1 LQKDGFLG
9 ARVVKSEMSTE
20 YIDED
25 NISFLRAAEASL
37 LIRQHKDL
45 LLWLQ
50 GGVQMFLPH
59 EVLIAAWGDFSSRE
73 ITFDVMSTLPGIR
86 TESFYELGKKRPGS
100 IASCAMTTGNNS
112 SGTCGVI
119 PFVKEMRERWRT
131 FGQSPC
137 VSDWS
142 SRGYSASLA
151 CTSCN
156 HDLVSV
162 MGGVKS
168 ALVHG
173 YADQRGNLECIYVFL
188 SSADLS
194 EHQYSR
200 AARFFL
206 PYIDHGLRRV
216 ELLPLQV
223 SSRELTVLPPDSS
236 PDDSGL
242 SAREQEIMDWVRI
255 GKTNYE
261 IGMILNISA
270 FTVKNHLQRIFKK
283 LDVSNRAQAVSKM
296 KLVSR

>member
-1 LQKDGFLG
+1 
-9 ARVVKSEMSTE
+9 MNTE
-20 YIDED
+20 HIDED

-59 EVLIAAWGDFSSRE
+59 EVLIAAWGDFSSGE

-86 TESFYELGKKRPGS
+86 TESFYELGRRRPGLP
-100 IASCAMTTGNNS
+100 ANCAMSAGVK
-112 SGTCGVI
+112 GAGPCGAI
-119 PFVKEMRERWRT
+119 PFVREMRERWRS
-131 FGQSPC
+131 FGQSPS

-142 SRGYSASLA
+142 SRNFSASLA
-151 CTSCN
+151 CSSCN
-156 HDLVSV
+156 HDVVKV
-162 MGGVKS
+162 MGDVKS

-188 SSADLS
+188 SSSNLS
-194 EHQYSR
+194 EQRYSR

-223 SSRELTVLPPDSS
+223 SPRELAVLPPDLS

-242 SAREQEIMDWVRI
+242 SVREQEIMDWVRI

-261 IGMILNISA
+261 IGLILNISA

-296 KLVSR
+296 KQVSR

>member
-1 LQKDGFLG
+1 
-9 ARVVKSEMSTE
+9 MNTE
-20 YIDED
+20 HIDED

-37 LIRQHKDL
+37 HIRQHKDL

-59 EVLIAAWGDFSSRE
+59 EVLIAAWGDFSSNE

-86 TESFYELGKKRPGS
+86 TESFYELGKKPSGFPANCAKNSDAKGS
-100 IASCAMTTGNNS
+100 GSCGA
-112 SGTCGVI
+112 I
-119 PFVKEMRERWRT
+119 PFMREMRERWRS

-142 SRGYSASLA
+142 SRNFSASLA
-151 CTSCN
+151 CPSCN
-156 HDLVSV
+156 HDVVSV

-188 SSADLS
+188 SSANLS
-194 EHQYSR
+194 EQRYSR

-223 SSRELTVLPPDSS
+223 SPREAAILPPDSS

-261 IGMILNISA
+261 IGLILNISA

-296 KLVSR
+296 KQVSR

>member
-1 LQKDGFLG
+1 
-9 ARVVKSEMSTE
+9 MNTE
-20 YIDED
+20 HIDED

-37 LIRQHKDL
+37 HIRHHKDL

-59 EVLIAAWGDFSSRE
+59 EVLIAAWGDFSSNE

-86 TESFYELGKKRPGS
+86 TESFYELGKKRPGLP
-100 IASCAMTTGNNS
+100 ANCAMSSGING
-112 SGTCGVI
+112 SGTCGAI
-119 PFVKEMRERWRT
+119 PFVREMRERWRS

-137 VSDWS
+137 VSEWS
-142 SRGYSASLA
+142 SRNFSACLA

-156 HDLVSV
+156 HDVVAV
-162 MGGVKS
+162 MGDVRS

-188 SSADLS
+188 SSANLS
-194 EHQYSR
+194 EQRFSR

-223 SSRELTVLPPDSS
+223 SPRELTILSADVS
-236 PDDSGL
+236 PEGSGL
-242 SAREQEIMDWVRI
+242 SARELEIMDWVRI

-261 IGMILNISA
+261 IGLILNISA

-296 KLVSR
+296 KQVAR